1 MERVMLS
8 FNTYFRIT
16 SLIFQGRAL
25 GQRLNILLVAEGA
38 VDRAGN
44 AITATQVKDVSIS
57 RINMIKTGPPDNS
70 VYWKSISVISHP
82 KHMLSVLK
90 RTVSRRQ
97 FFRAPKTYVKNYG

>member
-1 MERVMLS
+1 MA
-8 FNTYFRIT
+8 

-57 RINMIKTGPPDNS
+57 VIK
-70 VYWKSISVISHP
+70 
-82 KHMLSVLK
+82 M
-90 RTVSRRQ
+90 
-97 FFRAPKTYVKNYG
+97 